1 MFYLYLHFV
10 IIEKFWNYQMLEE
23 SQIRATGVH
32 VKKEKKINLYIFA
45 GKLSFKSTLC
55 KINVCQVLNEA

>member
-1 MFYLYLHFV
+1 
-10 IIEKFWNYQMLEE
+10 MLKE

-32 VKKEKKINLYIFA
+32 VKNREKINLYVFA